1 MSVGLESLPLAET
14 TPDSHLVNPNASDNT
29 EDMGLI
35 IMLCLTIGIIF
46 GLIGLT
52 IRMTKNRMVRY
63 TILAKMM
70 SIFNDLERMSFKKE
84 THNVEDNDVEN
95 NTPLDVSI
103 EAINAAP
110 DTPRVT
116 TRSQSICIDKD

>member
-1 MSVGLESLPLAET
+1 M
-14 TPDSHLVNPNASDNT
+14 
-29 EDMGLI
+29 I
-35 IMLCLTIGIIF
+35 IMLCFKSGIIF
-46 GLIGLT
+46 GLIG
-52 IRMTKNRMVRY
+52 I

-116 TRSQSICIDKD
+116 TRSQSIRIDKD

>member
-1 MSVGLESLPLAET
+1 M
-14 TPDSHLVNPNASDNT
+14 
-29 EDMGLI
+29 I
-35 IMLCLTIGIIF
+35 IMLCFKSGIIF

-116 TRSQSICIDKD
+116 TRSQSIRIDKD